1 MEFIFEITRMLNVIE
16 KDNLDSVIGCKFNFR
31 LNVEGFTIYFNIL
44 FFWFFLIKILNK
56 RNVLYL
62 GTNKF

>member
-16 KDNLDSVIGCKFNFR
+16 KDNLDSVIGCKFNFG

-44 FFWFFLIKILNK
+44 FLVFFVLIKILK
-56 RNVLYL
+56 EKIYMSVYP
-62 GTNKF
+62 K